1 MTISNKE
8 TYDKGLNIRREV
20 LGSEYVD
27 PNIEKASHD
36 DFHGA
41 IQDVVTEYC
50 WGMGWGREGVL
61 DRKTR
66 SMLVLA
72 MLTALGKP
80 AELKAHTRG
89 ALRNGCSVE
98 EIRELLI
105 HATVYCG
112 IPAGVDAFRNAK
124 EAIDAWEADPEG

>member
-1 MTISNKE
+1 MAISNQD
-8 TYDKGLNIRREV
+8 TYEKGLGIRREV
-20 LGSEYVD
+20 LGDAYVD
-27 PNIEKASHD
+27 PNIAKGKAD

-50 WGMGWGREGVL
+50 WGMGWGREGAL

-66 SMLVLA
+66 SMLTLV

-89 ALRNGCSVE
+89 ALRNGATVE
-98 EIRELLI
+98 ELRELFI

-124 EAIDAWEADPEG
+124 EAIDAWEAEQK

>member
-1 MTISNKE
+1 MAISNQDS
-8 TYDKGLNIRREV
+8 YDKGLKIRREV
-20 LGSEYVD
+20 LGAEYVD
-27 PNIEKASHD
+27 PNIEKSKAN
-36 DFHGA
+36 DFDGA

-80 AELKAHTRG
+80 TELKAHTRG
-89 ALRNGCSVE
+89 ALRNGVTVE

-112 IPAGVDAFRNAK
+112 IPAGVHAFRNAK
-124 EAIDAWEADPEG
+124 EAIDAWEADQK

>member
-1 MTISNKE
+1 MAISNQD
-8 TYDKGLNIRREV
+8 TYDKGLAIRREV
-20 LGSEYVD
+20 LGAEYVD
-27 PNIEKASHD
+27 PNMEKANSN
-36 DFHGA
+36 DFDRA

-66 SMLVLA
+66 SLLNLV

-80 AELKAHTRG
+80 NELKAHTRG
-89 ALRNGCSVE
+89 ALRNGVTVE
-98 EIRELLI
+98 EIREVLI

-124 EAIDAWEADPEG
+124 EAIDAWEADQK

>member
-1 MTISNKE
+1 
-8 TYDKGLNIRREV
+8 
-20 LGSEYVD
+20 
-27 PNIEKASHD
+27 
-36 DFHGA
+36 
-41 IQDVVTEYC
+41 
-50 WGMGWGREGVL
+50 MGWGREGVL

-66 SMLVLA
+66 SMLNLA

-89 ALRNGCSVE
+89 ALRNGVTVE
-98 EIRELLI
+98 EIREVLI

-124 EAIDAWEADPEG
+124 EAIDAWEADQK

>member
-1 MTISNKE
+1 MAISNQD
-8 TYDKGLNIRREV
+8 TYDKGLKIRREV
-20 LGSEYVD
+20 LDAQYVD
-27 PNIEKASHD
+27 PNMEKSKSN
-36 DFHGA
+36 DFDGA

-80 AELKAHTRG
+80 NELKAHTRG
-89 ALRNGCSVE
+89 ALRNGVTVE

-124 EAIDAWEADPEG
+124 EAIDAYEADQE

>member
-1 MTISNKE
+1 MTISNQDA
-8 TYDKGLNIRREV
+8 YDKGLNIRREV
-20 LGSEYVD
+20 LGSQYVD
-27 PNIEKASHD
+27 PNIAKSKD
-36 DFHGA
+36 NDFDGA

-80 AELKAHTRG
+80 NELKAHTRG
-89 ALRNGCSVE
+89 ALRNGVTVE

-124 EAIDAWEADPEG
+124 EAIDAYEADPE

>member
-1 MTISNKE
+1 MAISNQN
-8 TYDKGLNIRREV
+8 TYDKGLKIRREV
-20 LGSEYVD
+20 LGAAYVD
-27 PNIEKASHD
+27 PNIEKSKAN
-36 DFHGA
+36 DFDGA

-66 SMLVLA
+66 SMLNLA

-80 AELKAHTRG
+80 HELKAHTRG
-89 ALRNGCSVE
+89 ALRNGVTIE
-98 EIRELLI
+98 EIREVLI

-124 EAIDAWEADPEG
+124 EAIDAWEADQK

>member
-1 MTISNKE
+1 MAISNQDA
-8 TYDKGLNIRREV
+8 YDKGLKIRREV
-20 LGSEYVD
+20 LGAEYVD
-27 PNIEKASHD
+27 PNIEKSKANEFD
-36 DFHGA
+36 RA

-66 SMLVLA
+66 SMLNLV

-80 AELKAHTRG
+80 NELKAHTRG
-89 ALRNGCSVE
+89 ALRNGVTVE

-124 EAIDAWEADPEG
+124 EAIDAWEADQK

>member
-1 MTISNKE
+1 MAISNQNS
-8 TYDKGLNIRREV
+8 YDKGLKIRREV
-20 LGSEYVD
+20 LGAEYVD
-27 PNIEKASHD
+27 PNIEKSKAN
-36 DFHGA
+36 DFDGA

-80 AELKAHTRG
+80 TELKAHTRG
-89 ALRNGCSVE
+89 ALRNGVTVE

-124 EAIDAWEADPEG
+124 EAIDTWEADQK

>member
-1 MTISNKE
+1 MAISNQD
-8 TYDKGLNIRREV
+8 TYDKGLKIRREV
-20 LGSEYVD
+20 LGSQYVD
-27 PNIEKASHD
+27 PNIAKSREN
-36 DFHGA
+36 DFDGA

-72 MLTALGKP
+72 ILTALGKP
-80 AELKAHTRG
+80 NELKAHTRG
-89 ALRNGCSVE
+89 ALRNGVTVE

-124 EAIDAWEADPEG
+124 EAIDAYEADPE

>member
-1 MTISNKE
+1 MAISNQD

-20 LGSEYVD
+20 LGSQYVD
-27 PNIEKASHD
+27 PNIAKSKEN
-36 DFHGA
+36 DFDGA

-89 ALRNGCSVE
+89 ALRNGVTVE

-124 EAIDAWEADPEG
+124 EAIDAYEADPE

>member
-1 MTISNKE
+1 MAISNQE
-8 TYDKGLNIRREV
+8 TYDKGLKIRREV

-27 PNIEKASHD
+27 PNIEKGKED
-36 DFHGA
+36 DFYGA
-41 IQDVVTEYC
+41 MQDVATEYC

-66 SMLVLA
+66 SMLNLA

-89 ALRNGCSVE
+89 ALRNGVTVE
-98 EIRELLI
+98 EIREVLI

-124 EAIDAWEADPEG
+124 EAIDAWEADQK

>member
-1 MTISNKE
+1 MAISNKE
-8 TYDKGLNIRREV
+8 TYEKGLKIRREV
-20 LGSEYVD
+20 LGAEYVD
-27 PNIEKASHD
+27 PNIAKSKEN
-36 DFHGA
+36 DFDGA

-50 WGMGWGREGVL
+50 WGMGWGREGAL

-66 SMLVLA
+66 SLLNLV

-80 AELKAHTRG
+80 NELKAHTRG
-89 ALRNGCSVE
+89 ALRNGVTVE
-98 EIRELLI
+98 EIREALI

-124 EAIDAWEADPEG
+124 EAIDAWEADQK

>member
-1 MTISNKE
+1 MSISNQD
-8 TYDKGLNIRREV
+8 TYDKGLKIRREV
-20 LGSEYVD
+20 LGAENVD
-27 PNIEKASHD
+27 QNIEKGSQD

-61 DRKTR
+61 ERKTR

-80 AELKAHTRG
+80 TELKAHTRG
-89 ALRNGCSVE
+89 ALRNGCTVE
-98 EIRELLI
+98 EIRELLA

-124 EAIDAWEADPEG
+124 EAIDAWEAENP

>member
-1 MTISNKE
+1 MAITNKE

-20 LGSEYVD
+20 LVAEYVD
-27 PNIEKASHD
+27 PNIAKSKEN
-36 DFHGA
+36 DFDGA

-66 SMLVLA
+66 SLLNLV

-80 AELKAHTRG
+80 NELKAHTRG
-89 ALRNGCSVE
+89 ALRNGATVE
-98 EIRELLI
+98 EIREVLI

-124 EAIDAWEADPEG
+124 EAIDAWEADQK